1 MSNWIVKKVDE
12 EKIKKIQDLSNKYS
26 ISIFLAKILVNR
38 NIKIDDAKYMLSN
51 DINEMLDSGLLPD
64 IKEACEKIKKYIDN
78 NKTIR
83 IVGDYDVDGVCSTY
97 ILYDGLRSIGA
108 NVSYRI
114 PERIKDGYGIN
125 ISIIEECI
133 NDKIDLIITCD
144 NGISQN
150 KEIEYAIKNNID
162 VIITDHHEVPN
173 NPIKD
178 VITVNP
184 KRKDVNNLYPF
195 DGICGAVVAYKLI
208 IYLYKYIN
216 NDTDV
221 LNKYLSFAMIATV
234 CDIMPLIN
242 ENHIIVKV
250 GLSVIKDSFNKGLK
264 KLIEISGLS
273 DKVITYYHIGFI
285 IGPLI
290 NASGRI
296 ESANTAMELFLSDND
311 DEILNLANKLK
322 ELNDERK
329 TMTTKGAEAA
339 IKEVEDK
346 CDKDKILVLYLKDV
360 KEQVAGIVAG
370 RVKDKFNKPTI
381 ILTDSSDENILK
393 ASCRSI
399 ESYDIF
405 SNLEMHKDMLLKFG
419 GHKLAAGFSIN
430 KENFEELKRVLNDET
445 NLTDKDF
452 IKTIYADDILNINAI
467 SIQMYDEID
476 KVAPYGN
483 QFEKPLYIIKN
494 AKLSIK
500 NIYGEKQNIG
510 KISINKD
517 DTTINAVIFNLN
529 DKIKEM
535 IDNNDLFNV
544 LFNININ
551 EFNFSRKIELN
562 IIDIKI
568 A

>member
-12 EKIKKIQDLSNKYS
+12 TKIKKIQDLSNKYS

-51 DINEMLDSGLLPD
+51 NINEMLDSGLLPD

-125 ISIIEECI
+125 ISIIKECI

-173 NPIKD
+173 DPIKD

-296 ESANTAMELFLSDND
+296 ESANTAMELFLSDNN

-329 TMTTKGAEAA
+329 NMTTKGAEAA

-419 GHKLAAGFSIN
+419 GHKLAAGFSIK
-430 KENFEELKRVLNDET
+430 KENLEELKRVLNDET